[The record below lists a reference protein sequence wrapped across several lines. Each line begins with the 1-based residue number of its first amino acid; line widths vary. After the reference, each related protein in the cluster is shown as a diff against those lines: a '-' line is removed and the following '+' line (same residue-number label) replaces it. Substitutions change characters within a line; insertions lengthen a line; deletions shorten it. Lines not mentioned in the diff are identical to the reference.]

1 MDFTLYSLLFLA
13 SALVAIITA
22 FLAWERH
29 SSRGAKALAI
39 LMISAIYWSV
49 TVFVEATVT
58 SLPVK
63 IIWSKISYLAVVLT
77 PVLYLNFVYNF
88 VGNKKLASFKRMLPL
103 SIVPFIV
110 LILTWTNEY
119 HHLIWTTITPVNPAT
134 NLSVY
139 HHGIGFYI
147 GYLSYN
153 YILLTWS
160 TILLTRFI
168 LKHQK
173 TFRSQGWIV
182 LIASVCPW
190 IASSFYLLNINI
202 ADGFDLTPGS
212 ISLSGLLFIF
222 AILEVRLLD
231 LVPIAREALVE
242 NLPEGILVLD
252 NRNRIQDINIAA
264 KMQLGLE
271 QDQLLG
277 EEINHANIVVP
288 GLLETLLSSDAS
300 TYFEVPDSESLKVF
314 RINKLL
320 LKTKPMS
327 RLIVIRDITETVAKQ
342 NEIKRSE
349 AEYRSL
355 YNMFR
360 LMADNMPDM
369 IWAKDLDLNYIFVN
383 KAICEGLL
391 MAANTEEPIGK
402 SWEYF
407 VNREQ
412 LKKPEDP
419 EWHSIGRYS
428 KNTDGLI
435 LETGQPGVFEEYGNM
450 NGKFVYLDI
459 RKAPILD
466 ESGKMLG
473 IVGSSRDVTRQ
484 KQTETELITAKERA
498 EESDRLKSAFLANMS
513 HEIRTPMNSILGFIS
528 LLQEPDIPID
538 IQHEYYKS
546 VRSGAERLLSTIN
559 DIIELSRIDSGETQ
573 LMNSDNDVLEIF
585 AVLYSMYYKKAKE
598 KGLQFINNYKEATN
612 LHIQCDRN
620 KLFGILSNLLKNAIK
635 YTNTGSIE
643 LGCKADSDRIRF
655 YVKDSGIG
663 IPKGRQKDIFE
674 RFVQVDGSKSR
685 LYEGSGLGLSLSKA
699 YVEMMGGSIWVDS
712 EENEGCTVYFELPL
726 SAQKDYSFE
735 NVETEKPVEIGTA
748 TGLRILIVEDDPSSY
763 DYLNLILQR
772 ANHRVVHT
780 FTGFEAV
787 ELCRQRSRFD
797 IILMDVKLPGIDGY
811 ETTRRIRDLGIEVPI
826 LAVSAFAFTED
837 QQRAIKAGCNDYITK
852 PINQDHLLSKL
863 NQYAPH
869 KS

>member
-1 MDFTLYSLLFLA
+1 MVFTIYSLLFLV
-13 SALVAIITA
+13 SALIAIVAG
-22 FLAWERH
+22 FLAWQRH
-29 SSRGAKALAI
+29 NSRGAKSLAF
-39 LMISAIYWSV
+39 LMFSSIYWSL
-49 TVFVEATVT
+49 TVFMEAAVT
-58 SLPVK
+58 SMETKLL
-63 IIWSKISYLAVVLT
+63 WSKISYLAVVLT

-88 VGNKKLASFKRMLPL
+88 VGNKRLGTIKKIAPL
-103 SIVPFIV
+103 TIVPLIV
-110 LILTWTNEY
+110 LLLCWTNDY
-119 HHLIWTTITPVNPAT
+119 HHLIWSSFSPINPET
-134 NLSVY
+134 NLAVY
-139 HHGIGFYI
+139 YHGLGFFI
-147 GYLSYN
+147 GYLGYN
-153 YILLTWS
+153 YLLLGWA
-160 TILLTRFI
+160 TILLGRFI

-182 LIASVCPW
+182 LIASLCPW
-190 IASSFYLLNINI
+190 IASSLYLLNINI

-212 ISLSGLLFIF
+212 ISLSGILFIF

-252 NRNRIQDINIAA
+252 NRNRIQDINASA
-264 KMQLGLE
+264 KIQLGM
-271 QDQLLG
+271 DNDHVLG
-277 EEINHANIVVP
+277 EEINHTNIQVP
-288 GLLETLLSSDAS
+288 GLLDVLLSTETSS
-300 TYFEVPDSESLKVF
+300 YFEVPDSEMLKVY
-314 RINKLL
+314 RVNKVM
-320 LKTKPMS
+320 LKTKPES
-327 RLIVIRDITETVAKQ
+327 RLIVVRDISDTIAKQ
-342 NEIKRSE
+342 NEIQRSE
-349 AEYRSL
+349 AEYKSL

-391 MAANTEEPIGK
+391 MADSMEEPIGK

-412 LKKPEDP
+412 HKKPDDP

-428 KNTDGLI
+428 KNTDSLI
-435 LETGQPGVFEEYGNM
+435 LETRQSGVFEEYGNL

-459 RKAPILD
+459 RKAPIID
-466 ESGKMLG
+466 EQGNMVG

-484 KQTETELITAKERA
+484 KQTESELITAKERA

-528 LLQEPDIPID
+528 LLQEPDIPTD

-573 LMNSDNDVLEIF
+573 VMNSDNDVLEIF
-585 AVLYSMYYKKAKE
+585 AVLYSMYYKKAKD

-612 LHIQCDRN
+612 LLIHCDRN
-620 KLFGILSNLLKNAIK
+620 KLFGIISNLLKNAIK

-643 LGCKADSDRIRF
+643 LGCMSNSDRIRF
-655 YVKDSGIG
+655 YVKDTGIG

-674 RFVQVDGSKSR
+674 RFVQVDGSNSR

-712 EENEGCTVYFELPL
+712 EENEGCTVYFELPV

-811 ETTRRIRDLGIEVPI
+811 ETTRRIRDLGIEIPI